1 MVAVDY
7 WPQEEG
13 YIVEGAPVLM
23 CLAAGAIGE
32 MDCVTLSAATA
43 GSVSVVTNAIYGD
56 SMGVALRSA
65 GTGEMVPVAF
75 DGIVKLIANATITLG
90 QHVMN
95 APAATALINDADV
108 SANCMVGDTGTAY
121 ILGTAMQAAVTNGDE
136 ILVLLGVW

>member
-1 MVAVDY
+1 MTTDY

-43 GSVSVVTNAIYGD
+43 GSVSVVTNAIFGD

-65 GTGEMVPVAF
+65 GTGQMVPVAF
-75 DGIVKLIANATITLG
+75 DGIVKLIANASIALG
-90 QHVMN
+90 QQVMN
-95 APAATALINDADV
+95 EAAATALIIDTPV
-108 SANCMVGDTGTAY
+108 SANVMVGDTGTCY
-121 ILGTAMQAAVTNGDE
+121 VLGTALQAALTHGDE
-136 ILVLLGVW
+136 ILVMLGVW